1 MYHSIQQQV
10 SVNEGKERKR
20 EGKKIYICP
29 LSLTRFLHSSFI
41 YPIRSNPMLLLEKEI
56 WSSLSLSLSHRFSS
70 TSNVLNPSRSFFFA
84 KEYSINNSIID
95 LNNFVRKEKY
105 FLLSRFYIFWYCFF
119 YLIFIFQEK
128 LWIIDEYM
136 KIVYSIMLTL
146 IVNK

>member
-1 MYHSIQQQV
+1 MREKKEKEREKKYIFVPYHWHGFYILRLSIQLDLTQCCFL
-10 SVNEGKERKR
+10 
-20 EGKKIYICP
+20 KKKYDL
-29 LSLTRFLHSSFI
+29 LSF
-41 YPIRSNPMLLLEKEI
+41 
-56 WSSLSLSLSHRFSS
+56 SLSHRFSS

>member
-84 KEYSINNSIID
+84 KEYSINNSIIEII
-95 LNNFVRKEKY
+95 LWGRKNIFY
-105 FLLSRFYIFWYCFF
+105 FQD
-119 YLIFIFQEK
+119 FIFF
-128 LWIIDEYM
+128 D
-136 KIVYSIMLTL
+136 IVSFIWYSFFRKNYGLSTNIWRLYIQL
-146 IVNK
+146 C

>member
-84 KEYSINNSIID
+84 KEYSINNSIIEII
-95 LNNFVRKEKY
+95 LWGRKNI
-105 FLLSRFYIFWYCFF
+105 FSRFYIFWYCFF